1 MAIHTIVTDLQYPI
15 GRFSFDEPIDMSP
28 IARAARIDA
37 IARLPERFRAGF
49 DGVTTHD
56 LERRYRPGG
65 WTLLQLA
72 HHVPDSHLNGF
83 VRFKL
88 ALTEE
93 VPTIRPFDEN
103 AWSILGDVP
112 STPIGVSFDL
122 LDALHARWVVLL
134 RSMSPREFART
145 FVHPAHTRF
154 ITLDVALALYA
165 WHGEHH
171 LAHVRLAR

>member
-37 IARLPERFRAGF
+37 IARLPERFRA
-49 DGVTTHD
+49 
-56 LERRYRPGG
+56 
-65 WTLLQLA
+65 
-72 HHVPDSHLNGF
+72 GF